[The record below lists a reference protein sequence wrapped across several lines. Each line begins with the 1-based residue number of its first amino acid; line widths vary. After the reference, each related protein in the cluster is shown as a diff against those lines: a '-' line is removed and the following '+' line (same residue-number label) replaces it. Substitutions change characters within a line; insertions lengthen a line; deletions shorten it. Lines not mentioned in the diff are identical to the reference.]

1 MIFERI
7 DDQAHPCLG
16 VCREANL
23 IGLGIKESGHFRS
36 YLLAL
41 REPIIPM
48 HVAIVHHLLVI
59 TRGSLRGWPCKWPG
73 GGGVEIDGVFCDR
86 KLFADIEPVDHAKSR
101 YLKSRAIGTR
111 VLRQP
116 TLSCCESYNV
126 STLSV

>member
-48 HVAIVHHLLVI
+48 HIAIVHHLLVI
-59 TRGSLRGWPCKWPG
+59 TRGSLRGLASQWPG
-73 GGGVEIDGVFCDR
+73 GGGVEIGVVVCNG
-86 KLFADIEPVDHAKSR
+86 KLFADVVPVDHTKSR
-101 YLKSRAIGTR
+101 YRKNKAIGTTALR
-111 VLRQP
+111 VQP
-116 TLSCCESYNV
+116 RPFL
-126 STLSV
+126 L